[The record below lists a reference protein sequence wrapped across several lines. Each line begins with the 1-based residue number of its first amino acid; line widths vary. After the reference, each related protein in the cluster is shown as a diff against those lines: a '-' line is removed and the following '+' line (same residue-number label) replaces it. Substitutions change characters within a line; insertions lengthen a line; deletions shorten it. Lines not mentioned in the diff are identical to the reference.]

1 MPFHRLSP
9 ALVLATLAA
18 CRTVRGTGPR
28 LRSRAARRRAPA
40 FVGVAGRASRGAPCS
55 AAQRSY
61 SADLTTAYEW
71 LARERCE
78 SRPTRHRDMRWFDP
92 RAPGASDDE
101 EEIDEGM
108 EVASMPLYP
117 MGAVHIPYSG
127 ENCTIVN
134 IEQKNVKMAMD
145 LVNGTWNK
153 NALFCASLRA
163 RDTNRVAAVGT
174 LMRILDIDDRSIS
187 GATTWPGT
195 VLPTLNRVVAT
206 CRAVGIADILSIED
220 RECAEDEYLRAR
232 VRIRP
237 LPGAAPCEEGAAER
251 GSMATQAIEDYQKVR
266 SIYINSQSLASNE
279 LPKFAR
285 QAVKTLPIFDA
296 TAVTD
301 ETTFWQLV
309 ETWQMLCNTIRQ
321 AKQTQLQNVVN
332 ELSVTVAMRSK
343 GPLELPVKRRNLPA
357 EVQRQLEQMEQRAAQ
372 DFIDLGMEPI
382 LDFQEILAATERT
395 ERARTLAR
403 MMARERARL
412 EAKESLIQAFLREE
426 LGEEALAAS
435 SAEEG
440 PAVFD

>member
-1 MPFHRLSP
+1 M
-9 ALVLATLAA
+9 
-18 CRTVRGTGPR
+18 
-28 LRSRAARRRAPA
+28 
-40 FVGVAGRASRGAPCS
+40 
-55 AAQRSY
+55 
-61 SADLTTAYEW
+61 
-71 LARERCE
+71 
-78 SRPTRHRDMRWFDP
+78 
-92 RAPGASDDE
+92 
-101 EEIDEGM
+101 
-108 EVASMPLYP
+108 
-117 MGAVHIPYSG
+117 
-127 ENCTIVN
+127 
-134 IEQKNVKMAMD
+134 
-145 LVNGTWNK
+145 NGTWNK